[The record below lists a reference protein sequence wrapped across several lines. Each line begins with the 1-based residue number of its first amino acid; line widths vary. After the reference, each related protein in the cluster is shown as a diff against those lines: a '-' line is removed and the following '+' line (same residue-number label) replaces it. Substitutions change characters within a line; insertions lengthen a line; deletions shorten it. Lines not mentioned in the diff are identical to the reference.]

1 MEDKLEDYNME
12 PGIIGM
18 NLVLFRDAIEHGKIK
33 KLVINVI
40 LFIIIFL
47 VARIIRVIRQPR
59 GNMLLVG
66 VGGSGRQSL
75 SRLSAYI
82 VSFCVFQIEVTRHYR
97 LQEFREGMGNSS
109 SPLSLFPSLLLSP
122 LPSLLPLLPHSLS
135 PLNNTYCILF
145 FPSDIRKLYY
155 QAGVENKPTVFLF
168 TDTQVVDESFLEDI
182 NNILSSGEVPNLY
195 KPEDFEEVSYY
206 MYSTCLC
213 ALLNCLTIYMY
224 MCLTLCLT

>member
-1 MEDKLEDYNME
+1 
-12 PGIIGM
+12 
-18 NLVLFRDAIEHGKIK
+18 
-33 KLVINVI
+33 
-40 LFIIIFL
+40 
-47 VARIIRVIRQPR
+47 
-59 GNMLLVG
+59 MLLVG

-109 SPLSLFPSLLLSP
+109 SLSPLLSLSSLSPSLLPSP
-122 LPSLLPLLPHSLS
+122 LLSLLPLLPHSLF

-195 KPEDFEEVSYY
+195 KPEDFEDVSYY

-213 ALLNCLTIYMY
+213 PLNCLTVYMY
-224 MCLTLCLT
+224 MCLTLCLTYNN